1 MRRGSFGTALPS
13 LLAAITIATAVAPLD
28 AQTRPSRAF
37 GSGMRYGFGY
47 TAAVPE
53 AVLGAGG
60 FAFLG
65 ESRVGV
71 FADFKLT
78 VPSLTGDDD
87 HCPPAL
93 TFCTIDFV
101 TSERNDAELQ
111 TIDEWMLFN
120 GGAMVAITPE
130 LVVMGGAG
138 IARRTRFRE
147 FFHDE
152 QDPSERITPTGGY
165 YVDDDDGSGWE
176 PQFVGGVMFRAGP
189 RLAFRFGYETAPGG
203 MSIGAYIVP

>member
-1 MRRGSFGTALPS
+1 MASS
-13 LLAAITIATAVAPLD
+13 LLAALALAAAVAPLD
-28 AQTRPSRAF
+28 AQTRPARAF

-60 FAFLG
+60 FAFFG
-65 ESRVGV
+65 DSRFGV
-71 FADFKLT
+71 FTDFKLT
-78 VPSLTGDDD
+78 MPRLTGDDNY
-87 HCPPAL
+87 CPPQIAS
-93 TFCTIDFV
+93 TCTVDYVIA
-101 TSERNDAELQ
+101 ERNDAEIRIADDWL
-111 TIDEWMLFN
+111 LFN
-120 GGAMVAITPE
+120 GGAMYAVTPE
-130 LVVMGGAG
+130 LVVMAGAG
-138 IARRTRFRE
+138 IARRSTYRE

-152 QDPSERITPTGGY
+152 QDAAERITPTGGY